1 MNLNQGWAQ
10 TKHNRSGNSVHSFI
24 GITFRSWCSKTEKV
38 ALDTRTHRATLFIS
52 ESRQRVAG
60 SVVSC
65 GSRSRP
71 SDDGE
76 GGNVRRCPPLS
87 SPLPPQSIDSGGF
100 PEAKRQRQVPAK
112 AFPLPLQ
119 PPSPWQP
126 QKLKRRCS
134 SLGVFN
140 PKHKWTKT
148 PNPIES
154 ILYCPQSAFAIEMWW
169 AFSLLLRPSLCR
181 PGGSRG
187 PRDGCSWPG
196 NARLWGPHL
205 VILTHLR
212 RALGFAP

>member
-87 SPLPPQSIDSGGF
+87 SHSHRSPSTVEGSRKQSASGRYPQKPFPYLRRPLLPGNPRNWKYDALRLVFSIRNTSG
-100 PEAKRQRQVPAK
+100 PKRQIR
-112 AFPLPLQ
+112 
-119 PPSPWQP
+119 
-126 QKLKRRCS
+126 
-134 SLGVFN
+134 
-140 PKHKWTKT
+140 
-148 PNPIES
+148 
-154 ILYCPQSAFAIEMWW
+154 
-169 AFSLLLRPSLCR
+169 
-181 PGGSRG
+181 
-187 PRDGCSWPG
+187 
-196 NARLWGPHL
+196 
-205 VILTHLR
+205 
-212 RALGFAP
+212 